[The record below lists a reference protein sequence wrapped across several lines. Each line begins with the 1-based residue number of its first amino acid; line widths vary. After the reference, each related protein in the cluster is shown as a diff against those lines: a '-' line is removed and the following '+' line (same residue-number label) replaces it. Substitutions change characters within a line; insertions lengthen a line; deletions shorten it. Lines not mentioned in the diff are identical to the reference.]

1 MGENEV
7 VETSPTG
14 YRSTVTETFE
24 QPFAEQSSDLPP
36 LSEPG
41 ETVAGLGERETLRRI
56 VRRLPRT
63 RAELLGP
70 GDDAA
75 VVSAPDGRTVL
86 TTDMMV
92 QGPDFRLAWST
103 PYELGWKAAVSNLA
117 DVAAM
122 GAVPAALLVAL
133 AAPQETPVATLE
145 LFADGMRDACAE
157 LAPGCGV
164 VGGDLSTSAALTI
177 AVTAI
182 GDLEQ
187 RSPVLRSGASVGD
200 DLAVAG
206 SLGLAGA
213 GVWLLYRDGSTDSDA
228 EGAREPDARRA
239 RAVRHEHPALVR
251 EQVAP
256 RSPIRLGVV
265 ASDAGA
271 TAMLDVSDGL
281 VLDASRIAD
290 ASDVTI
296 ELHAD
301 AIDGE
306 AAALVAID
314 PVVGRRAADFVLAGG
329 EDHALLA
336 TFPAGS
342 APEGFRVIGTVRAR
356 GAHSVTVGGAPYERP
371 GGWDPYADWD
381 GAAG

>member
-1 MGENEV
+1 MKEV

-24 QPFAEQSSDLPP
+24 QPFAEQPPLLHP
-36 LSEPG
+36 LSEHG

-56 VRRLPRT
+56 VRRLPRA

-75 VVSAPDGRTVL
+75 VVAASDGRTVL

-117 DVAAM
+117 DVAAI
-122 GAVPAALLVAL
+122 GAVPTALLVAL

-182 GDLEQ
+182 GDLQQ
-187 RSPVLRSGASVGD
+187 RNPVLRSGASVGD

-228 EGAREPDARRA
+228 EGGREPDARRA

-256 RSPIRLGVV
+256 RSPIGLGVV

-314 PVVGRRAADFVLAGG
+314 PVVGRRAADFVLAAG

-336 TFPAGS
+336 PFPAGG

-356 GAHSVTVGGAPYERP
+356 GAHSVTVGGAAYERP

>member
-1 MGENEV
+1 L
-7 VETSPTG
+7 
-14 YRSTVTETFE
+14 TVTETSAE
-24 QPFAEQSSDLPP
+24 SSADQPAPALP
-36 LSEPG
+36 LSAPG
-41 ETVAGLGERETLRRI
+41 ETVAALGERETLRRI

-63 RAELLGP
+63 SAELLGP

-75 VVSAPDGRTVL
+75 VVATPDGRTVL

-122 GAVPAALLVAL
+122 GAVPTALLVAL
-133 AAPQETPVATLE
+133 AVPSETP
-145 LFADGMRDACAE
+145 
-157 LAPGCGV
+157 
-164 VGGDLSTSAALTI
+164 
-177 AVTAI
+177 AI

-187 RSPVLRSGASVGD
+187 REPVLRSGAAVGD
-200 DLAVAG
+200 DVAVAG

-228 EGAREPDARRA
+228 EGGREPDARRA
-239 RAVRHEHPALVR
+239 RAVRHEHPQLVR

-256 RSPIRLGVV
+256 RSPIGLGVV

-301 AIDGE
+301 AIDAA
-306 AAALVAID
+306 AAALAAID
-314 PVVGRRAADFVLAGG
+314 PVVGRRARDLVLSGG

-336 TFPAGS
+336 TFPAGR
-342 APEGFRVIGTVRAR
+342 APEGFRVIGTVHER
-356 GAHSVTVGGAPYERP
+356 GAHSVTIGGAEYERP

>member
-1 MGENEV
+1 L
-7 VETSPTG
+7 
-14 YRSTVTETFE
+14 TVTETSAE
-24 QPFAEQSSDLPP
+24 SSADQPAPALP
-36 LSEPG
+36 LSAPG
-41 ETVAGLGERETLRRI
+41 ETVAALGERETLRRI

-63 RAELLGP
+63 SAELLGP

-75 VVSAPDGRTVL
+75 VVATPDGRTVL

-122 GAVPAALLVAL
+122 GAVPTALLVAL
-133 AAPQETPVATLE
+133 AVPSETPVSLLE
-145 LFADGMRDACAE
+145 RFADGMRDACAE

-164 VGGDLSTSAALTI
+164 VGGDLSTSGAITI

-187 RSPVLRSGASVGD
+187 REPVLRSGAAVGD
-200 DLAVAG
+200 DVAVAG

-228 EGAREPDARRA
+228 EGGREPDARRA
-239 RAVRHEHPALVR
+239 RAVRHEHPQLVR

-256 RSPIRLGVV
+256 RSPIGLGVV

-301 AIDGE
+301 AIDAA
-306 AAALVAID
+306 AAALAAID
-314 PVVGRRAADFVLAGG
+314 PVVGRRARDLVLSGG

-336 TFPAGS
+336 TFPAGR
-342 APEGFRVIGTVRAR
+342 APEGFRVIGTVHER
-356 GAHSVTVGGAPYERP
+356 GAHSVTIGGAEYERP

>member
-1 MGENEV
+1 L
-7 VETSPTG
+7 
-14 YRSTVTETFE
+14 TVTETSAQPAAE
-24 QPFAEQSSDLPP
+24 QPATELPVSSPA
-36 LSEPG
+36 
-41 ETVAGLGERETLRRI
+41 ETVAALGERETLRRI

-75 VVSAPDGRTVL
+75 VVDAPDGRTVL

-122 GAVPAALLVAL
+122 GAVPTALLVAL
-133 AAPQETPVATLE
+133 AVPSDTPVSLLE
-145 LFADGMRDACAE
+145 RFADGMRDACAE

-164 VGGDLSTSAALTI
+164 VGGDLSTSGAITV

-182 GDLEQ
+182 GDLE
-187 RSPVLRSGASVGD
+187 RREPVLRSGATAGD
-200 DLAVAG
+200 DVAVAG

-228 EGAREPDARRA
+228 EGGREPDARRA
-239 RAVRHEHPALVR
+239 RAVRHEHPLLVR

-256 RSPIRLGVV
+256 RSPIGLGVV
-265 ASDAGA
+265 ASDSGA

-290 ASDVTI
+290 ASDVTL

-301 AIDGE
+301 AIDAA
-306 AAALVAID
+306 AAALLAID
-314 PVVGRRAADFVLAGG
+314 PVVGRRARDLVLSGG

-336 TFPAGS
+336 TFPAGR
-342 APEGFRVIGTVRAR
+342 APEGFRVIGTVHER
-356 GAHSVTVGGAPYERP
+356 GAHSVTIGGAAYERP